1 MVYAA
6 SNYKGDAMKRYE
18 KNESNVA
25 MRLNYRVEKDD
36 FSRAGEA
43 SSKIKKV
50 LRQLGI
56 DANILRRLAIAT
68 YEAEINLVI
77 HSNGGGIEVFIKPD
91 CVELYVEDCGP
102 GIENV
107 ELAMTQG
114 YSTADTTAR
123 EMGFG
128 AGMGLPN
135 MEKVADDFIIES
147 QLDEGTKIK
156 MVVYY

>member
-1 MVYAA
+1 M
-6 SNYKGDAMKRYE
+6 NKYE
-18 KNESNVA
+18 KNESNIA

-77 HSNGGGIEVFIKPD
+77 HSDGGGIEVFIKPD

-114 YSTADTTAR
+114 YSTADTAAR

-135 MEKVADDFIIES
+135 MEKVSDDFIIES
-147 QLDEGTKIK
+147 QVGEGTNIK
-156 MVVYY
+156 MVIYY

>member
-1 MVYAA
+1 
-6 SNYKGDAMKRYE
+6 MKRYE

-77 HSNGGGIEVFIKPD
+77 HSDGGGIEVFIKPD

-102 GIENV
+102 GIENID
-107 ELAMTQG
+107 LAMTQG
-114 YSTADTTAR
+114 YSTADTVAR

-135 MEKVADDFIIES
+135 MEKVSDDFTIES
-147 QLDEGTKIK
+147 QLGQGTKIK
-156 MVVYY
+156 MVVFY

>member
-1 MVYAA
+1 
-6 SNYKGDAMKRYE
+6 MKRYE

-77 HSNGGGIEVFIKPD
+77 HSDGGGIEVFIKPD

-102 GIENV
+102 GIENID
-107 ELAMTQG
+107 LAMTQG
-114 YSTADTTAR
+114 YSTADTVAR

-135 MEKVADDFIIES
+135 MEKVSDDFIIES
-147 QLDEGTKIK
+147 QLGQGTKIK
-156 MVVYY
+156 MVVFY

>member
-1 MVYAA
+1 
-6 SNYKGDAMKRYE
+6 MKRYE

-77 HSNGGGIEVFIKPD
+77 HSDGGGIEVFIKPD

-102 GIENV
+102 GIENID
-107 ELAMTQG
+107 LAMTQS
-114 YSTADTTAR
+114 YSTADTVAR

-128 AGMGLPN
+128 AGIGLPN
-135 MEKVADDFIIES
+135 MEKVSDDFIIES
-147 QLDEGTKIK
+147 QLGQGTKIK
-156 MVVYY
+156 MVVFY